1 MRVGGQSENDFLKK
15 RDTRLCSFATEN
27 NPVERERMKT
37 QKRNGIMKG
46 KGGAGIWALGP
57 SL

>member
-1 MRVGGQSENDFLKK
+1 MIFLKN
-15 RDTRLCSFATEN
+15 RDTRLCSFAAEN